1 MSDINKE
8 NKEYGKEI
16 RRFKFDG
23 SHPAQDAILIN
34 GSFII
39 YENGLLIKGLP
50 PVSPVYTKWRDM
62 SGVTLY
68 EGETTKVAID
78 LENEDG
84 EIVAESKNKPED
96 MMEFYDLVSR
106 QKEKYRYYDS
116 FKELELDLEDIS
128 IIMDTDRWEHQAYLD
143 TKTGEII
150 HIPIELDEDNIY
162 DDEYISGLPEWEKEM
177 VEEVKGVYED
187 EEGRYIIIPE
197 RASRDAYETMVEFTK
212 TLDDPNISEK
222 LFDALDG
229 RGAFRRFKNVLSRYP
244 KIEEQWYKY
253 KDELEKQEVREWL
266 WSIGIEPVKRSA
278 GA

>member
-1 MSDINKE
+1 MSDI

-16 RRFKFDG
+16 KRFKFDG
-23 SHPAQDAILIN
+23 SHPKQDAILIN

-39 YENGLLIKGLP
+39 YEKGLLIKGLS

-68 EGETTKVAID
+68 EGETTKATID
-78 LENEDG
+78 LENEDS

-96 MMEFYDLVSR
+96 IMAFYDLVSM

-116 FKELELDLEDIS
+116 LKVLKVDLEDIS
-128 IIMDTDRWEHQAYLD
+128 IVMDTDRWENEAYLD

-150 HIPIELDEDNIY
+150 HIPTELDEDNIY
-162 DDEYISGLPEWEKEM
+162 DDKYISDLPEWENEM
-177 VEEVKGVYED
+177 VEDVKAVYED
-187 EEGRYIIIPE
+187 EEERYIIIPE
-197 RASRDAYETMVEFTK
+197 RVSSDAYDMMVKFTK
-212 TLDDPNISEK
+212 RLDNLIVSEK

-244 KIEEQWYKY
+244 KINEQWYKF
-253 KDELEKQEVREWL
+253 KMELEKQEVRE
-266 WSIGIEPVKRSA
+266 
-278 GA
+278 